1 MRLAPGLQFWQD
13 YVEKVGTGAMNNHLD
28 QVEIRHV
35 NITRDVDEMINF
47 IYPDLCQTDANS
59 VILATLN
66 STIDNLNSKIIDA
79 APGTPTL
86 YYSIDHAISDDEE
99 QNYPPEFLNT
109 IEMGCLPPHQ
119 LKLKIGTPIVI
130 IRNIQHPIM
139 VNGTRATVTAL
150 LPNVIEARKHDG
162 TVILIPRITII
173 PSDSNNTISFK
184 RKQFPVKPC
193 YAMTINRSQ
202 GQDFSKVGL
211 HLIQPCFTHGQLCV
225 ALSRTP
231 RPNDI
236 TVLLDGDTNYT
247 SNPVYKECFT

>member
-1 MRLAPGLQFWQD
+1 MRLAPGLQYWQD
-13 YVEKVGTGAMNNHLD
+13 YVEKVGTGELNNQLD

-35 NITRDVDEMINF
+35 NITRELDNMIDF
-47 IYPDLCQTDANS
+47 IYPDLSQTDPNS

-66 STIDNLNSKIIDA
+66 STINSINSRIIDD
-79 APGTPTL
+79 APGAPTL
-86 YYSIDHAISDDEE
+86 YHSIDQAISEDEE

-119 LKLKIGTPIVI
+119 LKLKIGTPIII

-139 VNGTRATVTAL
+139 VNGTRATVSGL

-162 TVILIPRITII
+162 TIILIPRITII

-202 GQDFSKVGL
+202 GQVCT
-211 HLIQPCFTHGQLCV
+211 IIP
-225 ALSRTP
+225 
-231 RPNDI
+231 
-236 TVLLDGDTNYT
+236 
-247 SNPVYKECFT
+247 

>member
-1 MRLAPGLQFWQD
+1 MRLAPGLQHWQE
-13 YVEKVGTGAMNNHLD
+13 YVEKVGTGEMNNQLD

-35 NITRDVDEMINF
+35 NITREVDDMINCIF
-47 IYPDLCQTDANS
+47 PDLCHTNPHA

-66 STIDNLNSKIIDA
+66 ATINTINSRIIDA
-79 APGTPTL
+79 APGAATI
-86 YYSIDHAISDDEE
+86 YYSIDQAISDNEE

-119 LKLKIGTPIVI
+119 LKLKIGTPII
-130 IRNIQHPIM
+130 NIRNIQHPIM
-139 VNGTRATVTAL
+139 VNGTRATVSAL

-162 TVILIPRITII
+162 TIILIPRITII

-202 GQDFSKVGL
+202 GQVCNTILMQS
-211 HLIQPCFTHGQLCV
+211 
-225 ALSRTP
+225 
-231 RPNDI
+231 
-236 TVLLDGDTNYT
+236 
-247 SNPVYKECFT
+247 VYYPDAINMAI

>member
-1 MRLAPGLQFWQD
+1 MRLAPGLQHWQD
-13 YVEKVGTGAMNNHLD
+13 YVEKVGTGEINNQLD

-35 NITRDVDEMINF
+35 NITREVDDMINVIF
-47 IYPDLCQTDANS
+47 PDLCHTNPDA

-66 STIDNLNSKIIDA
+66 TTINSINNRIIDA
-79 APGTPTL
+79 APGTPTF
-86 YYSIDHAISDDEE
+86 YYSIDHAISDNEK

-130 IRNIQHPIM
+130 IRNIQHPVM
-139 VNGTRATVTAL
+139 VNGTRATVSAL

-162 TVILIPRITII
+162 TTILIPRITII

-202 GQDFSKVGL
+202 GQVCNTILTQSEYYPDA
-211 HLIQPCFTHGQLCV
+211 I
-225 ALSRTP
+225 
-231 RPNDI
+231 NM
-236 TVLLDGDTNYT
+236 TVK
-247 SNPVYKECFT
+247 SVFR

>member
-1 MRLAPGLQFWQD
+1 MTKTTLSRSMRLAPGLQHWQN
-13 YVEKVGTGAMNNHLD
+13 YIEKVGTGELNSQLY

-35 NITRDVDEMINF
+35 NITREVDDMITS
-47 IYPDLCQTDANS
+47 YSQTSDDPNS
-59 VILATLN
+59 VILATFNTTIN
-66 STIDNLNSKIIDA
+66 SINSRHRCSTWGTNILLFHWPCNSDN
-79 APGTPTL
+79 
-86 YYSIDHAISDDEE
+86 EE

-139 VNGTRATVTAL
+139 VNGTRATVSAL

-162 TVILIPRITII
+162 TIILIPRITII

-202 GQDFSKVGL
+202 GQVCNTILMQS
-211 HLIQPCFTHGQLCV
+211 
-225 ALSRTP
+225 
-231 RPNDI
+231 
-236 TVLLDGDTNYT
+236 
-247 SNPVYKECFT
+247 VYYPDAINMTI